1 MLTVD
6 SSLLANSSFSGLI
19 QDGGAGA
26 LGLVKTGAGTLR
38 LSGAN
43 TYRGGTTVTG
53 GILQVSRD
61 ANLGAASGGL
71 TLNGG
76 TLATTA
82 SFDSGRTVTL
92 AGAGQF
98 DVAANTE
105 LGLIGAMAGTGDLI
119 KSGAG
124 ALRLDRAGNAYGNTR
139 VLAGTLIGNTA
150 SLSGDIGN
158 AATVVFNQAWM
169 AVTPVRSAAWVA
181 SMDGWSSRV
190 VAR

>member
-1 MLTVD
+1 M
-6 SSLLANSSFSGLI
+6 
-19 QDGGAGA
+19 
-26 LGLVKTGAGTLR
+26 R

-105 LGLIGAMAGTGDLI
+105 LGLTGAMAGTGDLI

-124 ALRLDRAGNAYGNTR
+124 ALRLDHAGNAYGNTR
-139 VLAGTLIGNTA
+139 VLAGTLIGDTA

-158 AATVVFNQAWM
+158 AATVVFNQA
-169 AVTPVRSAAWVA
+169 A
-181 SMDGWSSRV
+181 DGGYAGAIGGLGGVNGRMV
-190 VAR
+190 KQGGAR